1 MKCLIKF
8 SLLNTLHYIY
18 RYWNEETN
26 FWDRYG
32 RHGCSNCGAEYTIK
46 ENITTAMCCKK
57 LTCKYNVC
65 NNCYS
70 TTIDLLEADGQQA
83 YARKTRRM

>member
-1 MKCLIKF
+1 MFVNYLVINYF
-8 SLLNTLHYIY
+8 TLY
-18 RYWNEETN
+18 RYWNEGSN

-65 NNCYS
+65 NDCYS
-70 TTIDLLEADGQQA
+70 TTIDLLEADGQQVN
-83 YARKTRRM
+83 ARVTRRM